1 MDKILRYE
9 SIEQDDITRAVSSTF
24 DYDFTGVSECQVP
37 TLEKLPTDFSIGL
50 IVGPSHGIKTKLS
63 CHTLIAPRMP
73 KTN

>member
-24 DYDFTGVSECQVP
+24 DYDFSGVSECPIP

-50 IVGPSHGIKTKLS
+50 IVGPSGSGKSSMLRLFGEETEPS
-63 CHTLIAPRMP
+63 RT
-73 KTN
+73 